1 MLVWLDLETTGL
13 DPREQIIL
21 EVAAIVTDDQLNE
34 VARYQRL
41 VHYDQAAHFA
51 ALTGD
56 ETDEQLKE
64 LSDNHDIHPNV
75 LRMHA
80 KNGLWRDVAATD
92 EDKDSRAN
100 VEIDFVKFLE
110 TQAVEQRAENGI
122 VTEIKPQLA
131 GSTISFDRNFLMY
144 EMPDALEKLH
154 YRNIDV
160 STLNELGRRFWP
172 TAYASRPTNETK
184 AHRGMADIEESIRLC
199 KHYLGLLKPA
209 V

>member
-34 VARYQRL
+34 VARYQHT
-41 VHYDQAAHFA
+41 VHYEQAHKFID
-51 ALTGD
+51 LTGD

-80 KNGLWRDVAATD
+80 KNGLWKAVAATD
-92 EDKDSRAN
+92 EVQDSRSN
-100 VEIDFVKFLE
+100 VERDFVKFLE

-131 GSTISFDRNFLMY
+131 GSTISFDRNFLLY
-144 EMPDALEKLH
+144 EMPDVLDKLH
-154 YRNIDV
+154 YRNVDV
-160 STLNELGRRFWP
+160 STLNELARRFWP
-172 TAYASRPTNETK
+172 GVYASRPNNETK
-184 AHRGMADIEESIRLC
+184 AHRGMADVEESLRVC
-199 KHYLGLLKPA
+199 KHYLGMLKPA